1 MHYPII
7 CGSIFVALSAPLF
20 VNITLQKKRGIHR
33 REKLYENLSFFL
45 ALCVVVIL
53 GCTKDGEIV
62 TEKKDETVYASYCLV
77 YVFNPNLMGTHQ
89 TEIRNL
95 REGGFIMRYEVT
107 EESIYHSLF
116 EKPSDVIFK
125 EKEDD
130 FNDYIFLVDCY
141 TKNDKYL
148 GSISM
153 TRGGLIK
160 KNYEEI
166 HNRKVLF
173 LLDSLPDERLRK
185 AFKRYRH

>member
-1 MHYPII
+1 MM
-7 CGSIFVALSAPLF
+7 FLL
-20 VNITLQKKRGIHR
+20 KK
-33 REKLYENLSFFL
+33 
-45 ALCVVVIL
+45 
-53 GCTKDGEIV
+53 
-62 TEKKDETVYASYCLV
+62 
-77 YVFNPNLMGTHQ
+77 
-89 TEIRNL
+89 
-95 REGGFIMRYEVT
+95 
-107 EESIYHSLF
+107 
-116 EKPSDVIFK
+116 
-125 EKEDD
+125 KEDD
-130 FNDYIFLVDCY
+130 FNDYRFLVDCY